1 MDSQVPNNNE
11 SLNRFNDIIQSLPAR
26 TRLTI
31 CSLCL
36 LDNISTQ
43 LLRFLIL
50 NANSPNIIAVLTDQT
65 AFLSSG
71 ETEIFQTLVKLFKQ
85 IRMIYHTRSPLLSV
99 HDVAPGL
106 WFPNSPP
113 PLILRGHEAFI
124 ITAIRKANLLTFLLT
139 SLNCLNYGFELLQSI
154 FLDIF
159 CPNTNT
165 VGNNSLEQS
174 GKFLKSQAILY
185 LDLKTQ
191 AYIAGLK
198 EFQDETN
205 EISLEKKQELLDL
218 IFPSNLADILVQRRT
233 GDSGDIT
240 LLTPS
245 EKDFVERCDRRREN
259 LKIVQDFNSLIN

>member
-106 WFPNSPP
+106 SFRYYWA
-113 PLILRGHEAFI
+113 L
-124 ITAIRKANLLTFLLT
+124 AN
-139 SLNCLNYGFELLQSI
+139 
-154 FLDIF
+154 
-159 CPNTNT
+159 P
-165 VGNNSLEQS
+165 
-174 GKFLKSQAILY
+174 
-185 LDLKTQ
+185 
-191 AYIAGLK
+191 
-198 EFQDETN
+198 
-205 EISLEKKQELLDL
+205 
-218 IFPSNLADILVQRRT
+218 
-233 GDSGDIT
+233 
-240 LLTPS
+240 
-245 EKDFVERCDRRREN
+245 
-259 LKIVQDFNSLIN
+259 

>member
-1 MDSQVPNNNE
+1 MPNNNE

-113 PLILRGHEAFI
+113 PYIERPRSVYYYRHKKGES
-124 ITAIRKANLLTFLLT
+124 ANI
-139 SLNCLNYGFELLQSI
+139 SIDVAEL
-154 FLDIF
+154 
-159 CPNTNT
+159 P
-165 VGNNSLEQS
+165 
-174 GKFLKSQAILY
+174 
-185 LDLKTQ
+185 
-191 AYIAGLK
+191 
-198 EFQDETN
+198 
-205 EISLEKKQELLDL
+205 
-218 IFPSNLADILVQRRT
+218 
-233 GDSGDIT
+233 
-240 LLTPS
+240 
-245 EKDFVERCDRRREN
+245 
-259 LKIVQDFNSLIN
+259 